1 MALGI
6 CKLSDMK
13 LSNFKGH
20 PTNCLMVSSQGYV
33 TLNNKR
39 EKTNFTFR
47 EGDSIHFKYDPFYGL
62 LEITKQ
68 NGRKLTLRALGT
80 D

>member
-1 MALGI
+1 
-6 CKLSDMK
+6 
-13 LSNFKGH
+13 
-20 PTNCLMVSSQGYV
+20 MVSSQGYV